1 MEHHSNIVP
10 WYLLAEEVGAELD
23 WVPVDDE
30 GRLDMTALDGALERG
45 PKLIAVAHVSNVLG
59 TVNPIADIVRLA
71 HDAGAIAVV
80 DGAQAAPKLPLD
92 LAALGADFY
101 GFTGHK
107 LYGPTGVG
115 VLYGR
120 AELLEAMPPYEG
132 GGSMIRKVTKERIT
146 WADVPARFEAG
157 TPPIAEAIGLA
168 AAVEWLDGVG
178 LDAAHAHEAELAA
191 YALERLADVP
201 GLRVFGPPAGDD
213 RVGIVSF
220 EMEGVHAHDVSEILD
235 RHAIAVRAG
244 HHCAQV
250 AHGSPRRRRD
260 HPRQLRRLQHPRG
273 DRPAGRRPPRRPP
286 SLRARLRPGMD
297 ELYRDQILEHYKRP
311 HNFGRLEDADL
322 EFEDTNPFCG
332 DEQHVTSGST
342 TTGRVAEVAFEGK
355 GCAISTAATSLL
367 TDELAGQEPRG
378 AAAPAEGVRPRPARD
393 RHLGDADEVR
403 DARPQGRQERQPR
416 PAGRMGGRGRGRRPR
431 RGEPPT

>member
-1 MEHHSNIVP
+1 MATASVTSPAGSRSIDEIRAEFPILERRVNGQPLAYLDNGATAQTPLQVLEAMDRYWTEHNANVHRGVHTLSEEATNLYEGARATIARHLGANPRDVIFTRNVTGALNLVAHAWGRANVGEGDRILLTEMEHHSNIVP
-10 WYLLAEEVGAELD
+10 WYLLAKEVGAELD

-30 GRLDMTALDGALERG
+30 GRLDMAALEGALERG
-45 PKLIAVAHVSNVLG
+45 PKLIAVAHISNVLG

-120 AELLEAMPPYEG
+120 SEVLEAMPPYEG

-168 AAVEWLDGVG
+168 AAVEWLEGVG
-178 LDAAHAHEAELAA
+178 LAAAHAHEAELAA

-213 RVGIVSF
+213 RVGIVSL
-220 EMEGVHAHDVSEILD
+220 EMKGVHAHDVSEILD

-244 HHCAQV
+244 HHGAQV
-250 AHGSPRRRRD
+250 LMD
-260 HPRQLRRLQHPRG
+260 RLG
-273 DRPAGRRPPRRPP
+273 
-286 SLRARLRPGMD
+286 
-297 ELYRDQILEHYKRP
+297 
-311 HNFGRLEDADL
+311 
-322 EFEDTNPFCG
+322 
-332 DEQHVTSGST
+332 V
-342 TTGRVAEVAFEGK
+342 
-355 GCAISTAATSLL
+355 AATTRASLAVYNTREEIDRL
-367 TDELAGQEPRG
+367 IDALHDVRRVFELG
-378 AAAPAEGVRPRPARD
+378 
-393 RHLGDADEVR
+393 
-403 DARPQGRQERQPR
+403 
-416 PAGRMGGRGRGRRPR
+416 
-431 RGEPPT
+431 

>member
-1 MEHHSNIVP
+1 MATASVRSPAGSRSIDEIRAEFPILERRVNGQPLAYLDNGATAQTPLQVLEAMDRYWTEHNANVHRGVHTLSEEATNLYEGARATIARHLGANPRDVIFTRNVTGALNLVAHAWGRANVGEGDRILLTEMEHHSNIVP
-10 WYLLAEEVGAELD
+10 WYLLAKEVGAVLD

-30 GRLDMTALDGALERG
+30 GRLDMAALEGALERG
-45 PKLIAVAHVSNVLG
+45 PKLIAVAHISNVLG

-120 AELLEAMPPYEG
+120 SEVLEAMPPYEG

-168 AAVEWLDGVG
+168 AAVEWLEGVG
-178 LDAAHAHEAELAA
+178 LDAAHAHEAELGA

-213 RVGIVSF
+213 RVGIVSL

-250 AHGSPRRRRD
+250 LMD
-260 HPRQLRRLQHPRG
+260 RLG
-273 DRPAGRRPPRRPP
+273 
-286 SLRARLRPGMD
+286 
-297 ELYRDQILEHYKRP
+297 
-311 HNFGRLEDADL
+311 
-322 EFEDTNPFCG
+322 
-332 DEQHVTSGST
+332 V
-342 TTGRVAEVAFEGK
+342 
-355 GCAISTAATSLL
+355 AATTRASLAVYNTREEIDRL
-367 TDELAGQEPRG
+367 IGALNDVRRVFEL
-378 AAAPAEGVRPRPARD
+378 D
-393 RHLGDADEVR
+393 
-403 DARPQGRQERQPR
+403 
-416 PAGRMGGRGRGRRPR
+416 
-431 RGEPPT
+431 

>member
-1 MEHHSNIVP
+1 MATASVTSPAGSRSIDEIRAEFPILERRVNGQPLAYLDNGATAQTPLQVLEAMDRYWTEHNANVHRGVHTLSEEATNLYEGARATIARHLGANPRDVIFTRNVTGALNLVAHAWGRANVGEGDRILLTEMEHHSNIVP
-10 WYLLAEEVGAELD
+10 WYLLAKEVGAELD

-30 GRLDMTALDGALERG
+30 GRLDMAALEGALERG
-45 PKLIAVAHVSNVLG
+45 PKLIAVAHISNVLG

-120 AELLEAMPPYEG
+120 SEVLEAMPPYEG

-168 AAVEWLDGVG
+168 AAVEWLEGVG
-178 LDAAHAHEAELAA
+178 LDAAHAHEAELGA

-213 RVGIVSF
+213 RVGIVSL
-220 EMEGVHAHDVSEILD
+220 EMKGVHAHDVSEILD

-250 AHGSPRRRRD
+250 LMD
-260 HPRQLRRLQHPRG
+260 RLG
-273 DRPAGRRPPRRPP
+273 
-286 SLRARLRPGMD
+286 
-297 ELYRDQILEHYKRP
+297 
-311 HNFGRLEDADL
+311 
-322 EFEDTNPFCG
+322 
-332 DEQHVTSGST
+332 V
-342 TTGRVAEVAFEGK
+342 
-355 GCAISTAATSLL
+355 AATTRASLAVYNTREEIDRL
-367 TDELAGQEPRG
+367 VDALNDVRRIFEL
-378 AAAPAEGVRPRPARD
+378 D
-393 RHLGDADEVR
+393 
-403 DARPQGRQERQPR
+403 
-416 PAGRMGGRGRGRRPR
+416 
-431 RGEPPT
+431 

>member
-1 MEHHSNIVP
+1 MATASVTSPAGSRSIDEIRAEFPILERRVNGQPLAYLDNGATAQTPLQVLEAMDRYWTEHNANVHRGVHTLSEEATNLYEGARATIARHLGANPRDVIFTRNVTGALNLVAHAWGRANVGEGDRILLTEMEHHSNIVP
-10 WYLLAEEVGAELD
+10 WYLLAKEVGAELD

-30 GRLDMTALDGALERG
+30 GRLDMTALEGALERG
-45 PKLIAVAHVSNVLG
+45 PKLIAVAHISNVLG

-71 HDAGAIAVV
+71 HDAGAIVVV

-120 AELLEAMPPYEG
+120 CEVLEAMPPYEG

-168 AAVEWLDGVG
+168 AAVEWLEGVG
-178 LDAAHAHEAELAA
+178 LDAAHAHEAELGA

-250 AHGSPRRRRD
+250 LMD
-260 HPRQLRRLQHPRG
+260 RLG
-273 DRPAGRRPPRRPP
+273 
-286 SLRARLRPGMD
+286 
-297 ELYRDQILEHYKRP
+297 
-311 HNFGRLEDADL
+311 
-322 EFEDTNPFCG
+322 
-332 DEQHVTSGST
+332 V
-342 TTGRVAEVAFEGK
+342 
-355 GCAISTAATSLL
+355 AATTRASLAVYNTREEIDRL
-367 TDELAGQEPRG
+367 IDALNDVRRVFEL
-378 AAAPAEGVRPRPARD
+378 D
-393 RHLGDADEVR
+393 
-403 DARPQGRQERQPR
+403 
-416 PAGRMGGRGRGRRPR
+416 
-431 RGEPPT
+431 

>member
-1 MEHHSNIVP
+1 MATASVTSPAGSRSIDEIRAEFPILERRVNGQPLAYLDNGATAQTPLQVLEAMDRYWTEHNANVHRGVHTLSEEATNLYEGARATIARHLGANPRDVIFTRNVTGALNLVAHAWGRANVGEGDRILLTEMEHHSNIVP
-10 WYLLAEEVGAELD
+10 WYLLAKEVGAELD

-30 GRLDMTALDGALERG
+30 GRLDMAALEGALERG
-45 PKLIAVAHVSNVLG
+45 PKLIAVAHISNVLG

-120 AELLEAMPPYEG
+120 SEVLEAMPPYEG

-168 AAVEWLDGVG
+168 AAVEWLEGVG
-178 LDAAHAHEAELAA
+178 LDAAHAHEAELGA

-213 RVGIVSF
+213 RVGIVSLA
-220 EMEGVHAHDVSEILD
+220 MEGVHAHDVSEILD

-250 AHGSPRRRRD
+250 LMD
-260 HPRQLRRLQHPRG
+260 RLG
-273 DRPAGRRPPRRPP
+273 
-286 SLRARLRPGMD
+286 
-297 ELYRDQILEHYKRP
+297 
-311 HNFGRLEDADL
+311 
-322 EFEDTNPFCG
+322 
-332 DEQHVTSGST
+332 V
-342 TTGRVAEVAFEGK
+342 
-355 GCAISTAATSLL
+355 AATTRASLAIYNTREEIDRL
-367 TDELAGQEPRG
+367 IDALNDVRRVFEL
-378 AAAPAEGVRPRPARD
+378 D
-393 RHLGDADEVR
+393 
-403 DARPQGRQERQPR
+403 
-416 PAGRMGGRGRGRRPR
+416 
-431 RGEPPT
+431 